1 MDPRDTSIAY
11 DELAS
16 HWAGEDFN
24 RRNGI
29 EQHERALR
37 FLRSHRRAIDIGC
50 GSSGRIVDLLLAR
63 FDRVEGLDIA
73 PRMIEL
79 AEQRHPGVTFH
90 QTDVC
95 AWEPPHR
102 YDFVSAWD
110 SVWHVPLDAQEAMLR
125 KLCSAL
131 EPSGVL
137 LTTTGGTE
145 GPATPRTPSSVSRCT
160 TPPSGSRGFWR
171 CCTRRAAGA
180 GTSSSTSGRK
190 STSWSSRNETPKV
203 EATQIGSFQCHAV
216 CGSMR
221 TTRKPTVV
229 LAGGAGFLPSH
240 RRRRGI
246 GTMDS
251 SCTTF

>member
-1 MDPRDTSIAY
+1 MDPRDASIAY

-16 HWAGEDFN
+16 HWAGEDLN

-145 GPATPRTPSSVSRCT
+145 GPGHATNPFLGQPLYHAALGLPRFLEVLHD
-160 TPPSGSRGFWR
+160 
-171 CCTRRAAGA
+171 AGCHC
-180 GTSSSTSGRK
+180 RH
-190 STSWSSRNETPKV
+190 V
-203 EATQIGSFQCHAV
+203 EFDEWPEKHI
-216 CGSMR
+216 
-221 TTRKPTVV
+221 VV
-229 LAGGAGFLPSH
+229 IAQRDAE
-240 RRRRGI
+240 
-246 GTMDS
+246 D
-251 SCTTF
+251 